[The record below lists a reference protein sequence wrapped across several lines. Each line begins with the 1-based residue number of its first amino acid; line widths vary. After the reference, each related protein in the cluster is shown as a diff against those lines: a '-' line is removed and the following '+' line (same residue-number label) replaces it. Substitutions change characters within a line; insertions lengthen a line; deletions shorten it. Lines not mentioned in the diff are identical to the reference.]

1 MALAAYLEQS
11 FPEFDEVTHEEFA
24 LWKRHP
30 CTVELHR
37 TLVMFM
43 LDEISTPIPPSTDKT
58 LPIVHQREGAIAVV
72 DQVLD
77 FIPSKLVEREQ

>member
-11 FPEFDEVTHEEFA
+11 FPEFEEVTNEEYA

-30 CTVELHR
+30 CTVELQR
-37 TLVMFM
+37 SLVLWV
-43 LDEISTPIPPSTDKT
+43 LDEIATPIPPSTDKT
-58 LPIVHQREGAIAVV
+58 VPIVHQREGAIAVV

-77 FIPSKLVEREQ
+77 FKPSRLKEDT